1 MKESE
6 INVKPLGK
14 TFTFAASMGSML
26 KLLDARIAVAQSE
39 KVMNDNKADE
49 ISVLQA
55 QVKEAKTMIDLVADL
70 LSMTDK
76 EKKQLVNNATADEIS
91 DLIIEISDE
100 LQGITPDDRTKSG
113 DED

>member
-6 INVKPLGK
+6 INVKPLNK

-26 KLLDARIAVAQSE
+26 KLLDARIATAQAE
-39 KVMNDNKADE
+39 KVMNDKKASE
-49 ISVLQA
+49 IDQLQA
-55 QVKEAKTMIDLVADL
+55 QAKEAKTMIDLVADL

-76 EKKQLVNNATADEIS
+76 EKEQLVNRATADEIS
-91 DLIIEISDE
+91 DIIIEISDE

-113 DED
+113 NED